1 MSLIPWPEAHR
12 MIPSRTRGNAFGESS
27 SSAQNCIQTIAEEE
41 VSWGTVQIVHFYRST
56 ALFDFGIST
65 PSPVNTA
72 FVGVEAAP
80 EDQTYIREYK
90 LFLKRLKQ
98 AREEAKLTQVQVAK
112 LLSRP
117 QSFVS
122 KSESGERRVDFVE
135 LRHLA
140 KIYRK
145 PLSFFETR

>member
-1 MSLIPWPEAHR
+1 LK
-12 MIPSRTRGNAFGESS
+12 TK
-27 SSAQNCIQTIAEEE
+27 
-41 VSWGTVQIVHFYRST
+41 
-56 ALFDFGIST
+56 
-65 PSPVNTA
+65 
-72 FVGVEAAP
+72 
-80 EDQTYIREYK
+80 TYIREYR

-98 AREEAKLTQVQVAK
+98 ARLDARLTQSEVAE

-135 LRHLA
+135 LLHLA

-145 PLSFFETR
+145 PVHFFELR